1 MNELARKE
9 KCVLMRSD
17 IEKWIEW
24 EKAEQLE
31 LILQGLTSHK
41 FIKIEGETV
50 NTADIEG
57 VYKPESLEEMKR
69 RKNGE
74 FKCKYNKWHS
84 RQTKCGCA
92 EEEALER
99 AAKATDELLK
109 DRPRPSYPV
118 EPQS

>member
-9 KCVLMRSD
+9 KCVLMRSG

-24 EKAEQLE
+24 DKAEQLE

-41 FIKIEGETV
+41 FIKVEGETV

-74 FKCKYNKWHS
+74 YKCSFNKWHS
-84 RQTKCGCA
+84 RQMKCECA
-92 EEEALER
+92 QDAEFER
-99 AAKATDELLK
+99 QAKATDDLLK
-109 DRPRPSYPV
+109 DRHKPSYQV
-118 EPQS
+118 ELTP